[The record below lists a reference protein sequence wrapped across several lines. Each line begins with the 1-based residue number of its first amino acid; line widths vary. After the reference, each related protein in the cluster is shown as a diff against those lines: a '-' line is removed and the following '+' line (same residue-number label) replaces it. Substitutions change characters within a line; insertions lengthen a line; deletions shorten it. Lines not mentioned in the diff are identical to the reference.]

1 MDNTRNEKSIARPV
15 LIIFLI
21 ICFFAATLFAL
32 YWWESANGDGE
43 IVQTGSETVQYNGVD
58 YVKKSNIETFLI
70 MGLDTTEVETS
81 ADSYNNKMQAD
92 FLLLL
97 IFDKDTQ
104 KSSAIHINRDTM
116 TDMNILGVAGQKV
129 GTVNG
134 QIALSHTYGNGKGTS
149 CRNTADAVSNL
160 LNGIKV
166 DHYLSVTMDFV
177 PIFNDMV
184 GGVEV
189 TVLDDFTSVDPTLVK
204 GETVT
209 LMGDQ
214 ALLYVRTR
222 RELADSSNST
232 RMIRQRQYLNA
243 LYEKTLQ
250 CIESDEQFIVSATL
264 AMSDYVVTDRSATR
278 LQELA
283 KKMTEYEF
291 TGINTIEGESRMG
304 EKFVEFYASKDSI
317 TEVVMNLFYKIKE

>member
-1 MDNTRNEKSIARPV
+1 MDYTRNEKSIARPI
-15 LIIFLI
+15 LIIISIVCFLV
-21 ICFFAATLFAL
+21 ATFLAL
-32 YWWESANGDGE
+32 YWWESANNKGE
-43 IVQTGSETVQYNGVD
+43 VAQTGNGTVQYNGVD

-70 MGLDTTEVETS
+70 MGLDTTEVESS

-129 GTVNG
+129 GTANG
-134 QIALSHTYGNGKGTS
+134 QIALSHTYGNGKEVS

-166 DHYLSVTMDFV
+166 NHYLSVTMDFV
-177 PIFNDMV
+177 SIFNDLV

-189 TVLDDFTSVDPTLVK
+189 TVLDDFTSVDPSLVQ

-209 LMGDQ
+209 LTGEQ

-232 RMIRQRQYLNA
+232 RMVRQRQYLNA

-250 CIESDEQFIVSATL
+250 CIETNEQFIVDATL
-264 AMSDYVVTDRSATR
+264 AMGNYIVSDRSVTQ

-283 KKMTEYEF
+283 KKMTTYEF